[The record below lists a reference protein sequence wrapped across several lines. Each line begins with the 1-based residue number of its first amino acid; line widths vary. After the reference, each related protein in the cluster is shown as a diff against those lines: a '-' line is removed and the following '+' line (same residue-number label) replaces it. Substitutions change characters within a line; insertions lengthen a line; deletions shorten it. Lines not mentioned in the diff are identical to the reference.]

1 MWLQSNGGWAGI
13 FQRLLILAIC
23 LTPGHLA
30 GWRELLGAN
39 QDLTSLQAAL
49 HMASSGFFR
58 VVWVLTLAASF
69 PQNACS
75 KRQEVEASRF
85 SRLQAQKLAHYHFLG
100 ILMVKA
106 VPQPTGIQGKIKP
119 LSRRDF

>member
-1 MWLQSNGGWAGI
+1 MWLQTNGGWAGI
-13 FQRLLILAIC
+13 FQRLLILAVC

-30 GWRELLGAN
+30 GWLKLLGAN

-49 HMASSGFFR
+49 HMSSLGFFR
-58 VVWVLTLAASF
+58 VVRVLTLAASF
-69 PQNACS
+69 PWNACS

-106 VPQPTGIQGKIKP
+106 VPSP
-119 LSRRDF
+119 LEFKGR